1 MPRVLL
7 SIGSNIE
14 PRRGRLHDAFAIIS
28 TSVLENATMSPLY
41 VTAPVGYVDQ
51 PDFYNAAIVGTS
63 AASAED
69 LHHQLKNVESTIG
82 RLHRERWR
90 EREIDVD
97 IILINGIVVNN
108 ENLTIPHPRMRER
121 RFVLQP
127 SVDVAA
133 DMVDP
138 LTGLTIAELLDVC
151 PDTSSVRRID

>member
-1 MPRVLL
+1 
-7 SIGSNIE
+7 
-14 PRRGRLHDAFAIIS
+14 
-28 TSVLENATMSPLY
+28 MSPLY

-69 LHHQLKNVESTIG
+69 LHRELKNAESAVG

-97 IILINGIVVNN
+97 IIIIDGVVVDN
-108 ENLTIPHPRMRER
+108 ETLTIPHPRMRER

-127 SVDVAA
+127 SADIAA
-133 DMVDP
+133 DLVDP
-138 LTGLTIAELLDVC
+138 RTGLTVAELLDVC
-151 PDTSSVRRID
+151 PDTSSVVRLD

>member
-14 PRRGRLHDAFAIIS
+14 PRRRRLHDAFAIIS
-28 TSVLENATMSPLY
+28 TSVLENATVSPLY

-97 IILINGIVVNN
+97 IIIIEGLVVNTDT
-108 ENLTIPHPRMRER
+108 LTIPHPRMRER

-127 SVDVAA
+127 SADVAA
-133 DMVDP
+133 DLVDP
-138 LTGLTIAELLDVC
+138 VTGRTVAELLDVC
-151 PDTSSVRRID
+151 PDTSSVLRLD